1 MRNICLNNIGYKDN
15 SFLGYTTS
23 QAKAIPISRI
33 VNKAIPVVNTSK
45 PSKIIPLND

>member
-1 MRNICLNNIGYKDN
+1 MRNICKNNIGYKDN

-33 VNKAIPVVNTSK
+33 VNKSDTGCKHFKAF
-45 PSKIIPLND
+45 